1 MKSINNQFIIATIV
15 LGLGT
20 SASVSANNS
29 SIEGSLN
36 QVIVHQK
43 SNVESNLTE
52 QLKQSIKRNAKQ
64 MMKLKSNNEK
74 FTSTAVL
81 NQQIN
86 QKTNLSN
93 STTEEE

>member
-43 SNVESNLTE
+43 SNVENNLTE

-86 QKTNLSN
+86 HKTNLSN